1 MTSRISVLVV
11 DDHTVV
17 RKGICTLLSSDKYGI
32 EVVGEAGDGRE
43 AVVLARDLQ
52 PHVILMDLVMP
63 VKSGLEAIEEIRK
76 DNSNARILVLT
87 SHAEDAELIRAI
99 KAGAMG
105 YLLKDASP
113 DELIQAIHS
122 VALDRISLPPDI
134 LKKMLNGQEGA
145 GSEKPNNDLTARE
158 MDVLRCVSNGLSNK
172 QIAEKLSVSTTTVR
186 SHVSNILRK
195 LNLENRTQL
204 AVYAREKGLN

>member
-1 MTSRISVLVV
+1 MRSRIRVLVV

-17 RKGICTLLSSDKYGI
+17 RRGLCALLSSDKYGI

-43 AVVLARDLQ
+43 AIALAYDLQ
-52 PHVILMDLVMP
+52 PDVTLMDLVMP
-63 VKSGLEAIEEIRK
+63 VKSGLEAIEEIRRE
-76 DNSNARILVLT
+76 DPNARILVLT
-87 SHAEDAELIRAI
+87 SHAEDEELIRAI

-122 VALDRISLPPDI
+122 VALDRLSLPPDI
-134 LKKMLNGQEGA
+134 LKKMFAGQEETRSA
-145 GSEKPNNDLTARE
+145 KPEDDLTDRE
-158 MDVLRCVSNGLSNK
+158 MDVLSCVSHGLSNK
-172 QIAEKLSVSTTTVR
+172 QIAAKLSVSTTTVR

-195 LNLENRTQL
+195 LDLENRTQL
-204 AVYAREKGLN
+204 AIYAREKGMN